1 MENIT
6 DILKEA
12 TNDLLTE
19 DVLKQIEEAF
29 EHAVKEKASIHV
41 EKALT
46 EQDEA
51 HAEKLET
58 LLETIDNDH
67 TKKLHKVVE
76 AVTKNHT
83 EKLKN
88 VVGRYQATLNEEAGS
103 FKDELVGNISTY
115 LDVYLEE
122 KLPEQEIAEAVRSK
136 KAEHLVEQ
144 LRDTLGVDM
153 AMAKQSIASAVVDGK
168 EQIDQSAETIGQLNE
183 HNVELTQELIKA
195 RSHILLTEKTNGLPA
210 SKSNYIFKVLTGKS
224 EKFINENFD
233 YTLKLFDKTEEERLE
248 QYKQEAEA
256 APAEMVDR
264 VITEDI
270 TPNNEEVIEEQVT
283 DATQPSYMTELQRW

>member
-29 EHAVKEKASIHV
+29 EHAVEEKASIHV

-51 HAEKLET
+51 HAVKLKT

-67 TKKLHKVVE
+67 TKKLHRVVD
-76 AVTKNHT
+76 AVTKNHAG
-83 EKLKN
+83 KLKN
-88 VVGRYQATLNEEAGS
+88 VAGMYQKTLNEEAGT

-136 KAEHLVEQ
+136 KAENLVGQ
-144 LRDTLGVDM
+144 LRNALGVDM
-153 AMAKQSIASAVVDGK
+153 ALAQKSIATAVVD
-168 EQIDQSAETIGQLNE
+168 
-183 HNVELTQELIKA
+183 
-195 RSHILLTEKTNGLPA
+195 
-210 SKSNYIFKVLTGKS
+210 
-224 EKFINENFD
+224 
-233 YTLKLFDKTEEERLE
+233 
-248 QYKQEAEA
+248 A
-256 APAEMVDR
+256 AHV
-264 VITEDI
+264 
-270 TPNNEEVIEEQVT
+270 
-283 DATQPSYMTELQRW
+283 PS